1 MYILKSTKTAE
12 MENRV
17 VKNISQMACHP
28 TMKQYYSITPVP
40 PGSKCSAVEDELSGL
55 QGEEERG
62 VEGELLCP
70 GREARCRGTCVGNE
84 IKITTNLKGKIVW
97 ES

>member
-70 GREARCRGTCVGNE
+70 GWQARYGEHQRALCR
-84 IKITTNLKGKIVW
+84 KLDKDY
-97 ES
+97 